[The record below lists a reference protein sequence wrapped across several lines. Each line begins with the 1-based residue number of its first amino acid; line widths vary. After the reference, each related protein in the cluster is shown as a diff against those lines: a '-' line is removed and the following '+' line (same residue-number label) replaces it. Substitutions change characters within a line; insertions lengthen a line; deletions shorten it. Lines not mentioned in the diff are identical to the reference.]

1 MNFIDVEIQ
10 KLIEKNLMDYI
21 AVKTYTNTKFETNTK
36 EFFKAWFNKQKYFN
50 EHPDHFGF
58 YKIKGDHLDRH
69 IPWGLVK
76 GSGDD
81 TVVLI
86 HHSDTVDTLDY
97 GKYSEDA
104 HDPVKITKIIE
115 EGKIQI
121 PASVEEDVNSREWLF
136 GRGVADMKAG
146 GAIHMTMIQKYSEL
160 EDFNGNLVMLA
171 LPDEENLS
179 AGMRGAIDLLK
190 ELKEKHSLN
199 YILMINSEP
208 HERHNKD
215 IGTIYDGS
223 IGKVMPLVYVRGK
236 LAHVGQVFN
245 GLNPIYLLSKI
256 VCKTELNTEFLDVV
270 EREASLPPTWLYFK
284 DRKNIYD
291 VSLPIS
297 VGGYM
302 SVLTLKT
309 SPKEILDLLSKTCK
323 EAFSE
328 VILEME
334 NSYKYYLSKTGQDNK
349 ELPWKVNVKTFS
361 QVYEEAIK
369 DSGHKFIDAFA
380 KETEVLKERI
390 INNELNIPEACYILI
405 EKTMEYI
412 NDLSPVVVI
421 AMSPPYYPHV
431 CNSMLDE
438 LDDRIA
444 NLTNHLIEFADRS
457 FGQKYEVQHYYTGIS
472 DLSYAIFE
480 SNAESIEY
488 IKNNML
494 LWGQVYE
501 IPLSTIKELSMPVI
515 NIGPWGKD
523 FHKYTERVFIKDLY
537 YRTPKMVMEAIDF
550 ILNNK

>member
-1 MNFIDVEIQ
+1 MDTEVQ
-10 KLIEKNLMDYI
+10 RLIEKNLMDYV

-36 EFFKAWFNKQKYFN
+36 EFFQNWFKKQRYFN

-58 YKIKGDHLDRH
+58 YQIKGDHLNRH

-76 GSGDD
+76 GNGDD

-104 HDPVKITKIIE
+104 HDPIKITKIIE

-121 PASVEEDVNSREWLF
+121 PESVEEDVNSKEWLF
-136 GRGVADMKAG
+136 GRGTADMKGG
-146 GAIHMTMIQKYSEL
+146 GAIHMTMIQRYSEL
-160 EDFNGNLVMLA
+160 QDFNGNLVMLA

-179 AGMRGAIDLLK
+179 AGMRGAIPLLK
-190 ELKEKHSLN
+190 ELKEKYSLN

-215 IGTIYDGS
+215 LGTIYDGS
-223 IGKVMPLVYVRGK
+223 IGKLMPLVYVRGK

-256 VCKTELNTEFLDVV
+256 VCKTELSNEFLDVV
-270 EREASLPPTWLYFK
+270 EGEASPPPTWLYFK
-284 DRKNIYD
+284 DRKEVYD

-297 VGGYM
+297 AGGYM

-309 SPKEILDLLSKTCK
+309 SPKEILDLLNKICK
-323 EAFSE
+323 EAFLE
-328 VILEME
+328 VILEMK
-334 NSYKYYLSKTGQDNK
+334 NSYKDYLSKIGQDNK

-369 DSGHKFIDAFA
+369 DSGDKFIEAFE
-380 KETEVLKERI
+380 KETRVLKERI

-431 CNSMLDE
+431 CNNMLNE
-438 LDDRIA
+438 LNDKISH
-444 NLTNHLIEFADRS
+444 LTNHLIDFADQS
-457 FGQKYEVQHYYTGIS
+457 FGQRYEIQHYYTGIS

-480 SNAESIEY
+480 SNEESIEY

-501 IPLSTIKELSMPVI
+501 IPLNTIKELSMPVI

-550 ILNNK
+550 ALNNKQ

>member
-1 MNFIDVEIQ
+1 
-10 KLIEKNLMDYI
+10 
-21 AVKTYTNTKFETNTK
+21 
-36 EFFKAWFNKQKYFN
+36 
-50 EHPDHFGF
+50 
-58 YKIKGDHLDRH
+58 
-69 IPWGLVK
+69 
-76 GSGDD
+76 
-81 TVVLI
+81 
-86 HHSDTVDTLDY
+86 
-97 GKYSEDA
+97 
-104 HDPVKITKIIE
+104 
-115 EGKIQI
+115 
-121 PASVEEDVNSREWLF
+121 
-136 GRGVADMKAG
+136 
-146 GAIHMTMIQKYSEL
+146 
-160 EDFNGNLVMLA
+160 
-171 LPDEENLS
+171 
-179 AGMRGAIDLLK
+179 
-190 ELKEKHSLN
+190 
-199 YILMINSEP
+199 MINSEP